1 MFATGDCASTVG
13 SLIHLWFHETS
24 RIYADKLV
32 DKKDQDTFLK
42 TIIEQ
47 IKKTFNVSVFNNQYY
62 GFKYYG

>member
-1 MFATGDCASTVG
+1 MFATGDCVSTVG
-13 SLIHLWFHETS
+13 SFIHLWLHETS

-47 IKKTFNVSVFNNQYY
+47 IKKTFNVSVFNYLHY
-62 GFKYYG
+62 ASKY